1 MTPEYLIE
9 RKKHKNEI
17 KKWKIASIFIAM
29 ITMLVYIKTL
39 EIIPSGKAPSRD
51 YIASIFIDD
60 VLFEDQK
67 RDNRL
72 ERIIED
78 NEVKALIVHV
88 NSPGGTLVGAD
99 KIYKILRKISEKKP
113 VVTVMG
119 TMATSGG
126 YLVSLG
132 GDYIISHVGTITGS
146 IGVIFQTAEITEL
159 AERMGIKFNNFK
171 SGELKAVPNPTE
183 KVSAAAREVVMSIIE
198 DSYNYFIELVA
209 TRRSFSIEETKKI
222 ADGRVYSGR
231 QALQLHLVDAIG
243 AEEDAVKWLQEN
255 KQIDAKLKVK
265 EFKLKPENKIIEMF
279 YEVLSTALPTV
290 LNNQFHRL
298 MAIFN

>member
-17 KKWKIASIFIAM
+17 KKWKIAAIFISALA
-29 ITMLVYIKTL
+29 IFLGIKSL
-39 EIIPSGKAPSRD
+39 GVIPSGKAPSRD
-51 YIASIFIDD
+51 YIASILIDD
-60 VLFEDQK
+60 ILFEDPK
-67 RDNRL
+67 RDSRL
-72 ERIIED
+72 EKIIDDE
-78 NEVKALIVHV
+78 EIKALIVHV

-99 KIYKILRKISEKKP
+99 KIYKNLRKIAEKKP

-132 GDYIISHVGTITGS
+132 GDYIISHIGTITGS
-146 IGVIFQTAEITEL
+146 IGVIFQTAEVTEL

-183 KVSAAAREVVMSIIE
+183 KVSEAVREVVMSIIE

-209 TRRSFSIEETKKI
+209 IRRGFSIEETKKI

-231 QALQLHLVDAIG
+231 QALQLRLVDAIG

-265 EFKLKPENKIIEMF
+265 EFKLKPEHKIIEMF
-279 YEVLSTALPTV
+279 FEVLGTALPTM
-290 LNNQFHRL
+290 LKGQFRSL
-298 MAIFN
+298 MAIF